1 MAQLT
6 DRMRGPGQSGRIADC
21 FSVICSMAGIAA
33 LLLGTTATAQP
44 YPQKPIRVIVPFSPG
59 GGSDVVARLVGPKLS
74 ARLGQPVVIV
84 NQPAA
89 SGVVGTDTAAKAQ
102 PDGHTLLLIT
112 STHAVNARLA
122 TALPY
127 DLIRDFSPITL
138 VTSSPFGLMLQPAV
152 PATSVKDFI
161 TYARANPGKLNYGS
175 SGPGSSP
182 HLATE
187 LFMSMTGTTMAHIP
201 YKGVA
206 QYVGAQLGNEIQ
218 VSFGNLFSTMGH
230 WKAGRL
236 LLLAH
241 GGTKRLEVFPEL
253 PTVGETVPGFEA
265 SIWYG
270 FVAPARTP
278 PALVARLHREIA
290 DVVNSPDM
298 RQLLVAQGNE
308 IVANTPDAFAK
319 VIKTDVER
327 WGALGKRLG
336 VRLD

>member
-1 MAQLT
+1 M
-6 DRMRGPGQSGRIADC
+6 MRRL
-21 FSVICSMAGIAA
+21 SVISTLALAAA
-33 LLLGTTATAQP
+33 LLAGAAATAQT
-44 YPQKPIRVIVPFSPG
+44 YPHKPVRVIVPFSPG
-59 GGSDVVARLVGPKLS
+59 GGSDVVARLVGPRL
-74 ARLGQPVVIV
+74 AERLGQPVVII

-122 TALPY
+122 TTLPY
-127 DLIRDFSPITL
+127 DLIRDFAPVTM
-138 VTSSPFGLMLQPAV
+138 VTSSPFGLMLHPAL
-152 PATSVKDFI
+152 PATSVQDFI
-161 TYARANPGKLNYGS
+161 THAKANPGKLNFGS

-187 LFMSMTGTTMAHIP
+187 LFMSMTGIAMAHIP

-206 QYVGAQLGNEIQ
+206 QYVAAQLGNEIQ

-236 LLLAH
+236 RLLAH
-241 GGTKRLEVFPEL
+241 GGTKRLETLPEL
-253 PTVGETVPGFEA
+253 PTIAETVPGFEA

-270 FVAPARTP
+270 YVVPARTP
-278 PALVARLHREIA
+278 PTVIARLQREIA
-290 DVVNSPDM
+290 AVIHSPDM
-298 RQLLVAQGNE
+298 RQLLVTQGNE
-308 IVANTPDAFAK
+308 AIAGTSADFAR

-336 VRLD
+336 IRLD

>member
-122 TALPY
+122 TALT
-127 DLIRDFSPITL
+127 DGGGHANCVGGRRSVREI
-138 VTSSPFGLMLQPAV
+138 QA
-152 PATSVKDFI
+152 PATTLDLGWPPLC
-161 TYARANPGKLNYGS
+161 T
-175 SGPGSSP
+175 
-182 HLATE
+182 
-187 LFMSMTGTTMAHIP
+187 TGTRFPWRPHAQSVAH
-201 YKGVA
+201 V
-206 QYVGAQLGNEIQ
+206 
-218 VSFGNLFSTMGH
+218 
-230 WKAGRL
+230 R
-236 LLLAH
+236 
-241 GGTKRLEVFPEL
+241 
-253 PTVGETVPGFEA
+253 
-265 SIWYG
+265 
-270 FVAPARTP
+270 RTS
-278 PALVARLHREIA
+278 RRHRMHCA
-290 DVVNSPDM
+290 
-298 RQLLVAQGNE
+298 
-308 IVANTPDAFAK
+308 
-319 VIKTDVER
+319 
-327 WGALGKRLG
+327 
-336 VRLD
+336 

>member
-1 MAQLT
+1 MAHSL
-6 DRMRGPGQSGRIADC
+6 
-21 FSVICSMAGIAA
+21 SVIRTLALAAA
-33 LLLGTTATAQP
+33 LLPGATATAQT
-44 YPQKPIRVIVPFSPG
+44 YPHKPVRVIVPFSPG
-59 GGSDVVARLVGPKLS
+59 GGSDVVARLVGPRL
-74 ARLGQPVVIV
+74 AERLGQPVVII

-127 DLIRDFSPITL
+127 DLTRDFAPVTM
-138 VTSSPFGLMLQPAV
+138 VTSSPFGLMLHPAL
-152 PATSVKDFI
+152 PATSVQDFI
-161 TYARANPGKLNYGS
+161 THAKANPGKLNFGS

-187 LFMSMTGTTMAHIP
+187 LFMSMTGIAMMHIP

-206 QYVGAQLGNEIQ
+206 QYVAAQLGNEIQ

-236 LLLAH
+236 RLLAH
-241 GGTKRLEVFPEL
+241 GGTKRLETMPEL
-253 PTVGETVPGFEA
+253 PTVAETVPGFEA

-270 FVAPARTP
+270 YVVPARTP
-278 PALVARLHREIA
+278 PAVVARLQREIA
-290 DVVNSPDM
+290 AVILSPDT
-298 RQLLVAQGNE
+298 RQLLVTQGNE
-308 IVANTPDAFAK
+308 AIAGTSADFAR

-336 VRLD
+336 IRLD

>member
-1 MAQLT
+1 MARHL
-6 DRMRGPGQSGRIADC
+6 
-21 FSVICSMAGIAA
+21 SVIRTLALAAA
-33 LLLGTTATAQP
+33 LLAGAAATAQT
-44 YPQKPIRVIVPFSPG
+44 YPHKPVRVIVPFSPG
-59 GGSDVVARLVGPKLS
+59 GGSDVVARLVGPRL
-74 ARLGQPVVIV
+74 AERLGQPVVII

-127 DLIRDFSPITL
+127 DLIRDFAPVTM
-138 VTSSPFGLMLQPAV
+138 VTSSPFGLMLHPAL
-152 PATSVKDFI
+152 PATLVQDFI
-161 TYARANPGKLNYGS
+161 THAKASPGKLNFGS

-187 LFMSMTGTTMAHIP
+187 LFMSMTGITMTHIP

-206 QYVGAQLGNEIQ
+206 QYVAAQLGNEIQ

-236 LLLAH
+236 RLLAH
-241 GGTKRLEVFPEL
+241 GGTKRLETLPEL
-253 PTVGETVPGFEA
+253 PTVAETVPGFEA

-270 FVAPARTP
+270 YVVPARTP
-278 PALVARLHREIA
+278 PAVIARLQREIA
-290 DVVNSPDM
+290 AVILSPDT
-298 RQLLVAQGNE
+298 RQLLVTQGNE
-308 IVANTPDAFAK
+308 TIAGTSADFAR

-336 VRLD
+336 IRLD